1 MKYSVGKAHRR
12 ADCAVVGAIAL
23 AAVTG
28 VSAQEFNHYTYE
40 SYLLKQLPASVEVTA
55 SPVALARAHRAAES
69 ECLAEVM
76 YYEARGEGVDGE
88 KAVAEVV
95 LQRAKSPDYPETV
108 CGVVYDGA
116 VTASLLPDR
125 HDCQF
130 SFACDGSVRRPRDAE
145 TWTRVRVLAERIMT
159 GAVKLSGITHN
170 ATSYHSVDVAPS
182 WAGDMIQTA
191 QIGNHVFYKPDPLAD
206 AKLAQAT
213 AKPIDSLSGFL
224 FQATAP
230 LETAIPSEE
239 IQTQIQIPGA
249 VGDGA

>member
-1 MKYSVGKAHRR
+1 MNYSVREAHRR

-76 YYEARGEGVDGE
+76 YYEARGEGIDGE
-88 KAVAEVV
+88 KAVVEVV
-95 LQRAKSPDYPETV
+95 LQRTKNSDYPETV

-116 VTASLLPDR
+116 ESDR

-170 ATSYHSVDVAPS
+170 ATAYHSVDVAPS

-239 IQTQIQIPGA
+239 IQPQIQISGA